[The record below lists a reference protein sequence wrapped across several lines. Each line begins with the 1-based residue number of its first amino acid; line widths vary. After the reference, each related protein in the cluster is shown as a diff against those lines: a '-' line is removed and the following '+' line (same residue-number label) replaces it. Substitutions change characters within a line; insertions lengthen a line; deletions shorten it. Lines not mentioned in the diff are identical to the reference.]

1 MGEADGCHD
10 VCVPHA
16 YPTLAHERAAD
27 AIVDWFADQPETEA
41 VLLTNSC
48 ARGKATPDSCLD
60 VQVLVPPARRD
71 DIAARWTVFAD
82 TSPAIRDL
90 AQVGRW
96 SELHLDVGD
105 GVFTPGEIAHEGVD
119 YLEIQVGNLL
129 AYSVPLFTRGDRLE
143 RLRAEWLPFYGDELR
158 AERLAAARYWASS
171 YLDRI
176 PWYVGRELHFQAFD
190 RLYRALGY
198 FLLGL
203 HVSRRT
209 YPLSYDKWIRE
220 QVAENLG
227 LPELYE
233 QLPRLFELRRFE
245 SDEVVGKAED
255 LRALVDVY
263 LVQ

>member
-1 MGEADGCHD
+1 
-10 VCVPHA
+10 VPHA
-16 YPTLAHERAAD
+16 YPTAVHERAAD
-27 AIVDWFADQPETEA
+27 AIVAWFAEQPETEA

-48 ARGKATPDSCLD
+48 ARGRATPDSCLD
-60 VQVLVPPARRD
+60 VQVIVPPAARD
-71 DIAARWTVFAD
+71 AVEERWAAIED
-82 TSPAIRDL
+82 GSPEIRALD
-90 AQVGRW
+90 AAGRW

-129 AYSVPLFTRGDRLE
+129 AYSVPLYTRGDRLE

-158 AERLAAARYWASS
+158 AERLAAARYWTLS

-176 PWYVGRELHFQAFD
+176 PWYVGRDLHFQAFD

-209 YPLSYDKWIRE
+209 YPISYDKWIRE
-220 QVAENLG
+220 QVVENLG
-227 LPELYE
+227 LPDLYE
-233 QLPRLFELRRFE
+233 RLPRLFELRRFE